1 MRKAI
6 VVLLG
11 ALGLVACSR
20 EKQPLESPGI
30 TSVRGAEQGQRTAS
44 VEEVRTLLLE
54 KRPGSAEEIKRLTIA
69 SQGGIITLTG
79 KVQDEATHS
88 DLINQVRAMPNVRG
102 VRDEIH
108 VGKKVAAGHPEH
120 GGEYGTTTTTGGAMP
135 PPQQQPSPQQLQQQ
149 EQHQHQHQQA
159 HEQKDSKSDA
169 VRKSLEKAH
178 PKSESIIHGLTITD
192 DGENVTLSGKVPDE
206 ATHRS
211 LVKTAKETP
220 GVKSVK
226 DELKVEHH
234 HKK

>member
-11 ALGLVACSR
+11 ALSVVACSR

-30 TSVRGAEQGQRTAS
+30 TSVRGAEQGQRTAT
-44 VEEVRTLLLE
+44 VEDVRTRLLE

-88 DLINQVRAMPNVRG
+88 DLINDVRAMPNVRG

-120 GGEYGTTTTTGGAMP
+120 GGQYGTTTTTGGAMP
-135 PPQQQPSPQQLQQQ
+135 PPQQQPIPQQQQQ
-149 EQHQHQHQQA
+149 QQQQQA

-178 PKSESIIHGLTITD
+178 PKSESVIHGLTITD

-220 GVKSVK
+220 GVKSIK
-226 DELKVEHH
+226 DDLKVEHH